1 MLTIGRLCMKIC
13 GRDAGKK
20 CVIVD
25 ILDNN
30 LVLIDGATRRR
41 KCNILHLEPLTQEL
55 DIKKGA
61 SHEEVVKVFKELK
74 LEFWESK
81 PKEAKERPKKSKKK
95 KVKPEPKKGA
105 KKAEVKKVET
115 KEAKAEPVKETKK
128 KEDTKQLQDGLAK
141 ATKKSGLKDGL

>member
-1 MLTIGRLCMKIC
+1 MLTIGRLCMKTC

-95 KVKPEPKKGA
+95 KVAPIATKVASKKPAVKQEPKKEEPA
-105 KKAEVKKVET
+105 PETKVPEKKAV
-115 KEAKAEPVKETKK
+115 AP
-128 KEDTKQLQDGLAK
+128 QQ
-141 ATKKSGLKDGL
+141 

>member
-95 KVKPEPKKGA
+95 KVAPIATKVASKKPAVKQEPKKEEPA
-105 KKAEVKKVET
+105 PETKVPEKKAV
-115 KEAKAEPVKETKK
+115 AP
-128 KEDTKQLQDGLAK
+128 QQ
-141 ATKKSGLKDGL
+141 